1 MGAKV
6 SVVEPQ
12 QYKTW
17 VENQKLL
24 VKQAQQDAI
33 KLRKQFQQ
41 QGA

>member
-6 SVVEPQ
+6 TVVEQQ

-17 VENQKLL
+17 VENQKQLI
-24 VKQAQQDAI
+24 KQAQQDAI

-41 QGA
+41 GA